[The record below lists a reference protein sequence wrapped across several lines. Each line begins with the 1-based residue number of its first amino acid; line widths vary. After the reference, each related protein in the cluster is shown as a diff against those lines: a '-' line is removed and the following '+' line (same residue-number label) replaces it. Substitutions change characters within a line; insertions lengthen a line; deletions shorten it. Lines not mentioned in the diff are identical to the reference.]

1 MDWFFKGITMSEDIA
16 LCFSKSNAYPVDRND
31 QQALANFQRDNSHI
45 RGSFISAGTPF
56 ILRPSGTNNDNNSD
70 WKQARPDLVCTFKKM
85 QSLSQQSKRKIAM
98 MDDMLGSDQLQAIA
112 DFYQAELAPMAQKE
126 SIGAIGAAST
136 ALDTRLSNF
145 AKAAN
150 QLKEALEK
158 VREGAKVKLPKHKMM
173 VLEEKVHTLNKDFNN
188 KFNAEINKYV
198 NRVKNKKGTVYTNAQ
213 RGIDKAKSSRTIKPI
228 QFTST
233 TAFQNLRAFETGAN
247 VLGKSLIMLDA
258 GVRAGDVHVDY
269 LSGKNWQ
276 KRAAVEAT
284 GFGFGTAAGLATGA
298 AVVEAGIGI
307 ALLATPV
314 GWVIIIGTS
323 LAVGIVAAK
332 VGDNLGKFG
341 ANQAYDFGTWLNS
354 L

>member
-1 MDWFFKGITMSEDIA
+1 M
-16 LCFSKSNAYPVDRND
+16 
-31 QQALANFQRDNSHI
+31 
-45 RGSFISAGTPF
+45 
-56 ILRPSGTNNDNNSD
+56 RPSGSGNDNNSD
-70 WKQARPDLVCTFKKM
+70 WKQARPDLVCTFKQM
-85 QSLSQQSKRKIAM
+85 QSLSQQSKRKVAM

-112 DFYQAELAPMAQKE
+112 DFYQAELAPMAHKE

-150 QLKEALEK
+150 KVKDALEK
-158 VREGAKVKLPKHKMM
+158 VREGAKAKLPKHKMM
-173 VLEEKVHTLNKDFNN
+173 VLEENVRTLSKDFNS
-188 KFNAEINKYV
+188 KFQAEINKYV

-213 RGIDKAKSSRTIKPI
+213 RGINKAKSSRTIKPI

-233 TAFQNLRAFETGAN
+233 TAFQNLRSFELGAN
-247 VLGKSLIMLDA
+247 VLGKSLIVLDA
-258 GVRAGDVHVDY
+258 GVRAGNVHVDY
-269 LSGKNWQ
+269 LSGKNWE
-276 KRAAVEAT
+276 KRATSEIA

-298 AVVEAGIGI
+298 AVVEAGLGI

-314 GWVIIIGTS
+314 GWVIIIGAS
-323 LAVGIVAAK
+323 LAVGVLAAK
-332 VGDNLGKFG
+332 AGDNFGKFS

>member
-1 MDWFFKGITMSEDIA
+1 MSEDIA
-16 LCFSKSNAYPVDRND
+16 LCFSKSNTYPVDRND

-56 ILRPSGTNNDNNSD
+56 IMRPSGSHNDNNSD
-70 WKQARPDLVCTFKKM
+70 WKQARPDLVCTFKQM

-112 DFYQAELAPMAQKE
+112 DFYQAELAPMAHKE

-145 AKAAN
+145 AKSAN
-150 QLKEALEK
+150 KVKEALEK
-158 VREGAKVKLPKHKMM
+158 VREGSQAKLPRHKMI
-173 VLEEKVHTLNKDFNN
+173 VLEENVRTLTKDFKS
-188 KFNAEINKYV
+188 KFQAELNKYV

-213 RGIDKAKSSRTIKPI
+213 RGINKAKSSRTIKPI

-233 TAFQNLRAFETGAN
+233 TAFQNLRSFEWGAN
-247 VLGKSLIMLDA
+247 VLGKSLIALDA
-258 GVRAGDVHVDY
+258 GVRAGNVHVDY
-269 LSGKNWQ
+269 LSGKNWE
-276 KRAAVEAT
+276 KRAAVET
-284 GFGFGTAAGLATGA
+284 TSFGTSAIFGIAAGQATVTA
-298 AVVEAGIGI
+298 ASGLGI

-314 GWVIIIGTS
+314 GWVIIIGAAIT
-323 LAVGIVAAK
+323 VGIIAAK
-332 VGDNLGKFG
+332 SGDLFG
-341 ANQAYDFGTWLNS
+341 RFAANQAFDLGTWLNS

>member
-1 MDWFFKGITMSEDIA
+1 MSEDIA

-31 QQALANFQRDNSHI
+31 QQALAAFQRDNSHI

-56 ILRPSGTNNDNNSD
+56 IMRPSGSNNDNNSD
-70 WKQARPDLVCTFKKM
+70 WKQARPDLVCTFKQM

-98 MDDMLGSDQLQAIA
+98 MDDILGSDQLQAIA
-112 DFYQAELAPMAQKE
+112 DFYQAELAPMAHKE

-150 QLKEALEK
+150 KLKEALEK
-158 VREGAKVKLPKHKMM
+158 VREGAKAKLPKHKMM
-173 VLEEKVHTLNKDFNN
+173 VLEENSRTLSKDFNN
-188 KFNAEINKYV
+188 KFQAEINKYV

-233 TAFQNLRAFETGAN
+233 TAFQNLRSFETGAN
-247 VLGKSLIMLDA
+247 FLGKSLIMLDA
-258 GVRAGDVHVDY
+258 GVRAGNVHVDY

-276 KRAAVEAT
+276 KRAAVETA
-284 GFGFGTAAGLATGA
+284 GFGTSAVFGIAAGTA
-298 AVVEAGIGI
+298 AIKAGLGI
-307 ALLATPV
+307 ALLATPL
-314 GWVIIIGTS
+314 GWVLIIGAS
-323 LAVGIVAAK
+323 IAVGIVAAK
-332 VGDNLGKFG
+332 SGDIAGKWA
-341 ANQAYDFGTWLNS
+341 ANQAYDLGTWLNS